1 MFTSS
6 LPCRKDQF
14 AVLYFLQVI
23 IVLIQVY
30 NWEIRHHSTVC
41 HLYGLAA
48 EKSWVQVSPSPLTS
62 TSVSVLGLSIKLK
75 PAVLLNSGE
84 FWGETAD
91 QNRGGFEHM
100 QMTKS
105 VILFRHE
112 SLCVRFLRY
121 SDRKSTNGTVIW
133 KDNRLII
140 PVITG
145 AQPSPKAGTGLKM
158 QTVRFY
164 RGPAF
169 SEGGNRS

>member
-1 MFTSS
+1 M
-6 LPCRKDQF
+6 RE
-14 AVLYFLQVI
+14 
-23 IVLIQVY
+23 IQLEYV
-30 NWEIRHHSTVC
+30 HC
-41 HLYGLAA
+41 
-48 EKSWVQVSPSPLTS
+48 

-100 QMTKS
+100 QMTQS

-121 SDRKSTNGTVIW
+121 SDRKLTNGTVIW

-140 PVITG
+140 PVIRFKGFSFRFNILTEKFYVSNVAFWPSG
-145 AQPSPKAGTGLKM
+145 ARALFMVADPGL
-158 QTVRFY
+158 QIV
-164 RGPAF
+164 GV
-169 SEGGNRS
+169 GGWSQKNIY